1 MAKLTAKTFKY
12 THYMTLEEWKQWKEN
27 FDNFKHRFDKYQ
39 SIKEFLEERRGSF
52 KMIIDNAFTW
62 RKTPQGFKYW
72 DEIYSRTSPIN
83 QKKPCKK

>member
-27 FDNFKHRFDKYQ
+27 FDNC
-39 SIKEFLEERRGSF
+39 KEQYLSVKEYFNQYWTKSFCSFIQGSF
-52 KMIIDNAFTW
+52 VW
-62 RKTPQGFKYW
+62 SQTPQQGECWSK
-72 DEIYSRTSPIN
+72 IANRRKPIN